1 MTCTRL
7 LRRTAGGIT
16 LALVNAAA
24 LTAQTVRDTAATDTT
39 RRLQTLFT
47 VKDVAL
53 AAGFAGLTVAMFPV
67 DRSIAQRL
75 ENQNSKANRF
85 FDNSA
90 TGFELISTPGAYIIG
105 PALYAFGRVAHHPDI
120 EDLGWH
126 GTEAVVVA
134 TGITGVLKGVLGR
147 ARPFVSA
154 DTNPRDFK
162 FGKGFSSEDRTSFPS
177 GHTTVAFA
185 AASSVTSEAQ
195 RIWPGHTWIV
205 APVMYGGATLV
216 GLSRMYHNKHWASD
230 VVLGAGIG
238 TFSGIKVVRYSH
250 AHPDNFIDRVILK
263 TSIAPDGHG
272 GGIVAW
278 TLPLPQ

>member
-1 MTCTRL
+1 MTRFRL
-7 LRRTAGGIT
+7 VRST
-16 LALVNAAA
+16 AAA
-24 LTAQTVRDTAATDTT
+24 LALAFVHTTALAAQNPRDTAATDTT
-39 RRLQTLFT
+39 RRHQTLFT
-47 VKDVAL
+47 PGDIAL

-75 ENQNSKANRF
+75 ENENSKANKF
-85 FDNSA
+85 FDRSA
-90 TGFELISTPGAYIIG
+90 KGFELISTPGAYIIG

-126 GTEAVVVA
+126 GTEAVVIA
-134 TGITGVLKGVLGR
+134 TGITGVLKGLLGR
-147 ARPFVSA
+147 ARPYVSA

-162 FGKGFSSEDRTSFPS
+162 FGKGFSGEDRSSFPS

-205 APVMYGGATLV
+205 APIMYGGATMV
-216 GLSRMYHNKHWASD
+216 GLSRMYHNMHWASD

-263 TSIAPDGHG
+263 TSVMPDGHG
-272 GGIVAW
+272 GGVVSW
-278 TLPLPQ
+278 SMPVP

>member
-1 MTCTRL
+1 MSHSRL
-7 LRRTAGGIT
+7 LRRAAH
-16 LALVNAAA
+16 LLVLGSLSAAS
-24 LTAQTVRDTAATDTT
+24 LPAQTVAPTDTS
-39 RRLQTLFT
+39 RRVQTLFT
-47 VKDVAL
+47 PADALL
-53 AAGFAGLTVAMFPV
+53 AAGFVGLTFAMFPP
-67 DRSIAQRL
+67 DRSIARRL
-75 ENQNSKANRF
+75 ENENSKANRF
-85 FDNSA
+85 FDRSA

-105 PALYAFGRVAHHPDI
+105 PALYAFGRYAHHPDI

-126 GTEAVVVA
+126 GTEAVVLA
-134 TGITGVLKGVLGR
+134 TGITGLLKGLAGR
-147 ARPFVSA
+147 ARPYVSA
-154 DTNPRDFK
+154 DTNPRDFR
-162 FGKGFSSEDRTSFPS
+162 FGRGFSGEDRASFPS

-216 GLSRMYHNKHWASD
+216 GLSRMYHNLHWASD

-250 AHPDNFIDRVILK
+250 AHPDNFIDRVILR

-272 GGIVAW
+272 GGVVAW
-278 TLPLPQ
+278 SLPLAH